1 MFTPPLRMFYIKFVS
16 RFSLTCY
23 GRFSNEITCVQND
36 LSFAIKRFGYLFR
49 FLRIFCLNN
58 DLFSQYLLYDYSI
71 FHLLNSSL
79 SPLFFTLLSS
89 AIFYGHKL

>member
-1 MFTPPLRMFYIKFVS
+1 MFTPPLRMFYVLILVTS
-16 RFSLTCY
+16 YCRFSY
-23 GRFSNEITCVQND
+23 EITCVQND
-36 LSFAIKRFGYLFR
+36 LSFAIKRFGYFFR

-79 SPLFFTLLSS
+79 SPLFLRC
-89 AIFYGHKL
+89 